1 MTLMRN
7 LFFLFTITT
16 FAVASTVLSIFN
28 YNPYQSSPVTIINF
42 YASFLISL
50 AGIGAIIIYY
60 AKIKLAKN
68 ETIYS
73 FFWSSVRQALFGAT
87 AITIV
92 VYLQSLRI
100 LDWLIGISVV
110 IVSILLELFFES
122 KRRP

>member
-1 MTLMRN
+1 MRN